1 MKFLHIF
8 CLLLLFCSAQA
19 QCPDNNIVF
28 HNQAMIDSFPIKFP
42 NCKNLGPIGFSIRE
56 SEQGNITSLL
66 PFQQLIGTQECELF
80 IIANKKLTSL
90 AGLDNIDS
98 IKNGVL
104 IQNNS
109 IKDINALTKLKYC
122 KWGLTIEE
130 DSLVNLSGLEN
141 LNYAFQVSLQ
151 SKNTGKI
158 SLKPLSGLREASNL
172 IFSGNY
178 IFEKL
183 RLKYV
188 KNLTIR
194 SNDFIEN
201 LNGIFIDSLVEN
213 LTLFLRRDFSFEGQ
227 NRPSLINNISING
240 DKIHK
245 LSFKGIESYN
255 RIKNVYLFDF
265 DSFAN
270 EASLESVV
278 ITNGL
283 HVENIKNYPKN
294 FLSSFLYPDSINL
307 IGLVSLDSLINL
319 KGLENVKELSGLR
332 LSDNVNLKNIDALLN
347 VKSANVFAHVYIPN
361 KQYYLM
367 IDKNPMLNYCQIP
380 FICDILNKAP
390 SSKVFI
396 NQNDELCE
404 DKDAV
409 IKLCKVTMVTETEKG
424 EKGGIYPNPIKPG
437 NQIFTH
443 SSERIVQWSIF
454 DLTGNQIISSF
465 QEPITIPN
473 TIKPGVYI
481 LKTKTSKNSASFK
494 LWIY

>member
-1 MKFLHIF
+1 
-8 CLLLLFCSAQA
+8 
-19 QCPDNNIVF
+19 
-28 HNQAMIDSFPIKFP
+28 MIDSFPIKFP

-66 PFQQLIGTQECELF
+66 PFQQLTGTQECELF
-80 IIANKKLTSL
+80 VIANKKLTSL
-90 AGLDNIDS
+90 EGLNNIDS

-109 IKDINALTKLKYC
+109 IKDISALTKLKYC

-151 SKNTGKI
+151 NKNASKI

-178 IFEKL
+178 IFENL

-194 SNDFIEN
+194 SNDFLEN

-213 LTLFLRRDFSFEGQ
+213 LNLFLRRDFSFEGQ

-240 DKIHK
+240 DKIHE

-265 DSFAN
+265 NAFAD

-283 HVENIKNYPKN
+283 HLENIKNYPKN

-307 IGLVSLDSLINL
+307 IGLVSLDSLIDL
-319 KGLENVKELSGLR
+319 KGLEYVNELSGLR
-332 LSDNVNLKNIDALLN
+332 LSDNENLKNMDALLN
-347 VKSANVFAHVYIPN
+347 VKTASVFAHVYIPN

-367 IDKNPMLNYCQIP
+367 IDKNPLLNYCQIP
-380 FICDILNKAP
+380 FICDVLNKAP

-396 NQNDELCE
+396 NQNDELCG
-404 DKDAV
+404 DKDTV
-409 IKLCKVTMVTETEKG
+409 LKLCKVSMVIETEKG
-424 EKGGIYPNPIKPG
+424 EKGGSTPILLNLVTKSLL
-437 NQIFTH
+437 IFLN
-443 SSERIVQWSIF
+443 ELFNGPFLI
-454 DLTGNQIISSF
+454 
-465 QEPITIPN
+465 
-473 TIKPGVYI
+473 
-481 LKTKTSKNSASFK
+481 
-494 LWIY
+494 